1 MEKPRSKIGFL
12 QIIIST
18 LATILVFLA
27 ITMVLGGD
35 WHWIEGWIF
44 VIWISVMVI
53 ILLSYLYFK
62 DPALLNE
69 RAQAPGSK
77 NQKPWDKYL
86 LIFFY
91 ICTLVW
97 SIIMPLD
104 AKRFSWS
111 PIFPIW
117 IKIIGGLIL
126 LPALYFLIM
135 PTIENT
141 YLSAL
146 VRIQDDRKQQ
156 VISTGVYS
164 FVRHPLYFGY
174 ILMMFGAPLLLGSVF
189 GIIIA
194 IIGLMAIMLRII
206 GEERMLSSELEG
218 YEEYKKKVKY
228 HLLKYI
234 W

>member
-1 MEKPRSKIGFL
+1 
-12 QIIIST
+12 
-18 LATILVFLA
+18 
-27 ITMVLGGD
+27 
-35 WHWIEGWIF
+35 
-44 VIWISVMVI
+44 
-53 ILLSYLYFK
+53 
-62 DPALLNE
+62 
-69 RAQAPGSK
+69 
-77 NQKPWDKYL
+77 
-86 LIFFY
+86 
-91 ICTLVW
+91 
-97 SIIMPLD
+97 MPLD

-126 LPALYFLIM
+126 LPALYFFIM

-146 VRIQDDRKQQ
+146 VRIQDDRKQK

-174 ILMMFGAPLLLGSVF
+174 ILMMFGAPLLLGSVL

-194 IIGLMAIMLRII
+194 IIGLMAIMLRIV
-206 GEERMLSSELEG
+206 GEERMLGSELEG

-228 HLLKYI
+228 RLLKYI

>member
-1 MEKPRSKIGFL
+1 
-12 QIIIST
+12 
-18 LATILVFLA
+18 
-27 ITMVLGGD
+27 
-35 WHWIEGWIF
+35 
-44 VIWISVMVI
+44 
-53 ILLSYLYFK
+53 
-62 DPALLNE
+62 
-69 RAQAPGSK
+69 
-77 NQKPWDKYL
+77 
-86 LIFFY
+86 
-91 ICTLVW
+91 
-97 SIIMPLD
+97 MPLD

-126 LPALYFLIM
+126 LPALYFFIM

-228 HLLKYI
+228 RLLKYL